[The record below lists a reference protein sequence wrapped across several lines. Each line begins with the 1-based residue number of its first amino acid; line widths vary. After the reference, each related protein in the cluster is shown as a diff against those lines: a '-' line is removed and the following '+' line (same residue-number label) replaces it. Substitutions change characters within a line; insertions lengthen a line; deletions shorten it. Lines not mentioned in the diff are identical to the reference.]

1 MLHWLYLLFSIVLLA
16 VSLRTASF
24 ALMVVCLLASLALL
38 VAWVM
43 AWYSSRVG
51 DVRRDESMM
60 IDPAELRRL
69 REVAEARK
77 LAANPPPGEP
87 PPL

>member
-43 AWYSSRVG
+43 GWYSSRVG

-69 REVAEARK
+69 RELAEARK
-77 LAANPPPGEP
+77 VAANPPPGEP